1 MRKKAKPVHVEVTPR
16 KNESPERMIKRFI
29 KKVKKEGIQDEWR
42 AKFMFFEKPTDKRR
56 RKRKERKRIIKRL
69 QREYDAKYKD

>member
-29 KKVKKEGIQDEWR
+29 KKVKKEKVLELHR
-42 AKFMFFEKPTDKRR
+42 EKTDYFKKPSVIRR
-56 RKRKERKRIIKRL
+56 LKAIRKQALLKKQKL
-69 QREYDAKYKD
+69 QEQSK

>member
-1 MRKKAKPVHVEVTPR
+1 MRQKAKPVHVEVTPR

-42 AKFMFFEKPTDKRR
+42 QKFMFFEKPAAKRR
-56 RKRKERKRIIKRL
+56 RKKAERKRIRKRL

>member
-1 MRKKAKPVHVEVTPR
+1 MSKKAKPVHVEVTPR

-42 AKFMFFEKPTDKRR
+42 EKHMFFEKPA
-56 RKRKERKRIIKRL
+56 
-69 QREYDAKYKD
+69 AKQGEKNKSAKGF